1 MFRIRTIL
9 KTMKSKEELEN
20 EKTMIE
26 KIEANLPLKRFNI
39 KF

>member
-26 KIEANLPLKRFNI
+26 KIDARIDELDK
-39 KF
+39 